1 MAPSLTEV
9 KFPPAPP
16 MPSAITDTKIPTP
29 PPLPPPPSKPLA
41 VTPNALEKTGSQPVS
56 EVRRASPIARP
67 ANVAAGTGDVVG
79 HHSDYSSVGDY
90 SDNHDFY
97 DPNDAMLEDEFG
109 MTAMEIEDDEEDED
123 EEGLVRQDSNF
134 SRLSKQSWLTIDSAE
149 DVDEE
154 DAALGAT
161 ELLSAQPNSRIKAT
175 DTGTGTGTVDT
186 GTGTNT
192 NTGSEPLSDD
202 DDDPLPESSG
212 VLETV
217 RSKRLGEK
225 SVFECAVEL
234 LAGMDAYKKKS
245 FRRYGARHV
254 WLSSDVTHL
263 CWTSK
268 KDGVESDSIKLQ
280 RVAKLKCVEREV
292 SVDVIEGYRVS
303 LLFSTPDEAGLWAR
317 CLSCIIPLQAKVR
330 APLVYMLKE
339 KDREDYALEDDAFN
353 GYHLRD
359 VFQVNS
365 YAVLGQVLGHTG
377 QARLAFSRSEKRF
390 VAVRYISR
398 RLTPLLLRSYEEI
411 AVLKRLN
418 HPNIVKH
425 NECLLYQARGGTFV
439 VFEHTARGTVADT
452 NKLEGAT
459 PVAERI
465 ARELILDVISALEYL
480 QALQIAHADVRPDNL
495 LRAVNGAVKLNPLGC
510 ITHEFTEVRSMA
522 SLTRARLGKNG
533 TSAFLAPELCWK
545 AANAPRLP
553 PKSYAMDVWAVGAV
567 LYFMLFGRVPFGGKD
582 DAAVQDNICEGK
594 LRFPRSPETSRTVRN
609 LLKGVLGEKDP
620 RTRIPLAELKSHP
633 WFTEGA
639 LDNSGFGMQPL
650 VVAPEEVDAA
660 VQVAKVRVP

>member
-1 MAPSLTEV
+1 MAPSLPEA

-16 MPSAITDTKIPTP
+16 MPGGDNA
-29 PPLPPPPSKPLA
+29 PPPPVPN
-41 VTPNALEKTGSQPVS
+41 NALEKTVS
-56 EVRRASPIARP
+56 LP
-67 ANVAAGTGDVVG
+67 AAGAPRPDDLARAASVG
-79 HHSDYSSVGDY
+79 APAPDPAHDSDYSSVGDY

-97 DPNDAMLEDEFG
+97 DPNDAMLEDDLG
-109 MTAMEIEDDEEDED
+109 LTAMEIEDDVDEED
-123 EEGLVRQDSNF
+123 EGLVRQDSNF

-149 DVDEE
+149 DVDHE
-154 DAALGAT
+154 DPALGAT
-161 ELLSAQPNSRIKAT
+161 ELLGAQPNSRAR
-175 DTGTGTGTVDT
+175 TGT
-186 GTGTNT
+186 TGTNT
-192 NTGSEPLSDD
+192 NTGSEPMSD
-202 DDDPLPESSG
+202 DDDPLPESTG

-225 SVFECAVEL
+225 TVFECAVEL

-254 WLSSDVTHL
+254 WLSADVTHL

-303 LLFSTPDEAGLWAR
+303 LLFSTPEEAGLWAR

-339 KDREDYALEDDAFN
+339 KDREDYALEDDVFN
-353 GYHLRD
+353 GHHLRD

-365 YAVLGQVLGHTG
+365 YAVLGQVHGHTG

-425 NECLLYQARGGTFV
+425 KECLLYQARGGTFV

-459 PVAERI
+459 PVMERI

-480 QALQIAHADVRPDNL
+480 HALQIAHADVRPDNL

-510 ITHEFTEVRSMA
+510 ITHEFTEVKSMA
-522 SLTRARLGKNG
+522 ALTKARLGATG
-533 TSAFLAPELCWK
+533 TSAFLAPELCWR

-594 LRFPRSPETSRTVRN
+594 LRFPRSPETSRAVRN

-639 LDNSGFGMQPL
+639 MDNSGYGMQPL